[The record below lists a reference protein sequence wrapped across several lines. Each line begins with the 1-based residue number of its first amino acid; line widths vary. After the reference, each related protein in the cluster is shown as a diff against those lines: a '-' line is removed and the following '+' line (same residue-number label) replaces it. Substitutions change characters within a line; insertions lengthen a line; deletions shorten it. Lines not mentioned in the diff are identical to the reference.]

1 MGEVSS
7 KSKTMMVAEIMTLV
21 QVVMAIAMDK
31 TAPIEATTK
40 IVVKALMIM
49 VMMMMMMMMMTM
61 LIVITILAR

>member
-1 MGEVSS
+1 
-7 KSKTMMVAEIMTLV
+7 MMVAEIMTLV

-49 VMMMMMMMMMTM
+49 VMMMMMMTM